1 MLNNNATTKTASI
14 IYSII
19 SCRIKSLFWHSFQT
33 LVGQMAQLTVPR
45 TKETTERTT
54 NFARVLLF
62 CFKNISCIDFTEKFS
77 FLNWNLYFIIFKWRI
92 IFIKKHLLHV
102 KSMFSP
108 ANNRDNGRRCR
119 AADGQFRRTIVSQ
132 LIINNY
138 LVFSVLSCTVFNY
151 PVIDGHFT
159 PGKL

>member
-1 MLNNNATTKTASI
+1 
-14 IYSII
+14 
-19 SCRIKSLFWHSFQT
+19 
-33 LVGQMAQLTVPR
+33 
-45 TKETTERTT
+45 
-54 NFARVLLF
+54 
-62 CFKNISCIDFTEKFS
+62 
-77 FLNWNLYFIIFKWRI
+77 
-92 IFIKKHLLHV
+92 
-102 KSMFSP
+102 MFSP

-138 LVFSVLSCTVFNY
+138 LFSVLSCTVFNY